1 MTNAGVIVARPAVPA
16 RQFQAQSYVALA
28 VIVGIP
34 VLSILTGQAGLLR
47 VAFPPLCVAVGA
59 LLLWRSK
66 PLYLGF
72 VLWLWFLTPFLRRM
86 ADFQGGWS
94 VTSAVLLA
102 PYITA
107 ALSGLTLLRSV
118 GRLWDRKY
126 LPFISAFVAIAYG
139 LFIGLIRFPLFN
151 VLQALVNWLVPVVF
165 GVFVYENRRL
175 YPEFRR
181 VIERSFLFG
190 VLLTGAYG
198 IYQFFELPDWDKSW
212 MLNVQLNSFGG
223 VEPMK
228 IRVFSTMNAPIIFGT
243 LMACGLLLI
252 FNMRGKLRMFAAAC
266 GFLGM
271 ILTMSRSSWMS
282 LLAGALFLAVRMG
295 MRQRTRLAVAVFG
308 CFVFLSALTAI
319 PAIHDLVMQRLQTF
333 SDPNHD
339 VSFSARLEGHQEA
352 LRQIGQEPFG
362 EGLGST
368 DTMHNT
374 EGDDDIIGPHDSTPL
389 EFLYSL
395 GWIGTLIYGMGLSA
409 LGIQLMRTRS
419 KDPFVLSS
427 KAVLIGFLAQCLLN
441 SVMLGVLGFLVWTFA
456 AMTLAEAENAET
468 AEEGA
473 AQLQRSKVH
482 YAAA

>member
-1 MTNAGVIVARPAVPA
+1 
-16 RQFQAQSYVALA
+16 
-28 VIVGIP
+28 
-34 VLSILTGQAGLLR
+34 
-47 VAFPPLCVAVGA
+47 
-59 LLLWRSK
+59 
-66 PLYLGF
+66 
-72 VLWLWFLTPFLRRM
+72 
-86 ADFQGGWS
+86 
-94 VTSAVLLA
+94 
-102 PYITA
+102 
-107 ALSGLTLLRSV
+107 
-118 GRLWDRKY
+118 
-126 LPFISAFVAIAYG
+126 
-139 LFIGLIRFPLFN
+139 
-151 VLQALVNWLVPVVF
+151 
-165 GVFVYENRRL
+165 
-175 YPEFRR
+175 
-181 VIERSFLFG
+181 
-190 VLLTGAYG
+190 
-198 IYQFFELPDWDKSW
+198 
-212 MLNVQLNSFGG
+212 
-223 VEPMK
+223 
-228 IRVFSTMNAPIIFGT
+228 
-243 LMACGLLLI
+243 
-252 FNMRGKLRMFAAAC
+252 MFAAAC